1 MAAAVVAVRV
11 DAVVRIDVAVLLAA
25 VAVPF
30 LVAAVEPVR
39 FEVAV
44 LVFGTRGRFS
54 AVVYEEGE
62 TQERGRCQARR
73 EKKKRR
79 NF

>member
-30 LVAAVEPVR
+30 LAAMEPVR

-54 AVVYEEGE
+54 AVVCEEGE
-62 TQERGRCQARR
+62 TQEHGRCQVRQT
-73 EKKKRR
+73 
-79 NF
+79 